1 MPGSLT
7 RFVGRRPKLV
17 VTLSLLALASML
29 VVAGYQ
35 FSRYGNG
42 AALSAA
48 RVPRLGSSGV
58 EVVPGI
64 YLLGVLKP
72 SAAYVVETSEGLVL
86 VDSGLDADAG
96 LLKSEMAKLGLDW
109 KRLRAILLTHTHGDH
124 SGGAEGLRSATGAK
138 VYAGEGDVPVLRAGK
153 PREAFFSTYFMPNHT
168 PHPTTVDVALKGG
181 ETIAFGDTRIQAL
194 ATPGHTP
201 GSICYLLE
209 RKNLHALFAGDVI
222 MMLMGDE
229 NPRTELGKPLG
240 TYSAYLSP
248 RYRGDAK
255 DSLASLRRLRS
266 LPVPDL
272 VLPGH
277 PAADVTPQSP
287 CLTQK
292 RWESLLDQG
301 IRDMETLLARYEAD
315 GADFLDGI
323 PKQLL
328 PDLYYLGDF
337 RGIALYGFFASSKFF
352 VVDAP
357 GGAGLVEFLNASLRR
372 LGREPVAPTAV
383 LLTSRGAVETAGLKE
398 LVEKCHTQVVAS
410 TEGLE
415 SLKESCPAGTILLS
429 ADELPDKHWFPVK
442 LIPLR
447 GRGLAAVGYQV
458 EWAGKTVL
466 FSGRIPV
473 KINQKSGEALIA
485 DLSNSRDDLRDY
497 FASVNRLLPLKPD
510 LWLPST
516 PTDDQN
522 ANLYDSEW
530 ERAIVEN
537 LLVIRLMLP
546 NPRKG

>member
-1 MPGSLT
+1 MPSLLT
-7 RFVGRRPKLV
+7 RFVGGRPKRV
-17 VTLSLLALASML
+17 VLSLLALASML
-29 VVAGYQ
+29 VAGYQ
-35 FSRYGNG
+35 CLQYGTST
-42 AALSAA
+42 ALSGAS
-48 RVPRLGSSGV
+48 VPQLGRSSV
-58 EVVPGI
+58 EIVRGI
-64 YLLGVLKP
+64 YLLGALKP
-72 SAAYVVETSEGLVL
+72 SAAYVIETPEGLVL

-109 KRLRAILLTHTHGDH
+109 KRVRAILLTHIHGDH
-124 SGGAEGLRSATGAK
+124 SGGAEALRSATGAK
-138 VYAGEGDVPVLRAGK
+138 VYAGAGDVPVLRAAQ
-153 PREAFFSTYFMPNHT
+153 PSEAFYGTYFMPNHH
-168 PHPTTVDVALKGG
+168 PHSTTVDVALKGG

-194 ATPGHTP
+194 ATPGHSP

-209 RKNLHALFAGDVI
+209 RTNLRTLFAGDVI
-222 MMLMGDE
+222 MMLKGDE
-229 NPRTELGKPLG
+229 NPRDELRKPLG

-266 LPVPDL
+266 MPVPDL

-287 CLTQK
+287 CLTQQ

-301 IRDMETLLARYEAD
+301 VRDMETLVARYEAD

-328 PDLYYLGDF
+328 PELYYLGDF
-337 RGIALYGFFASSKFF
+337 RGSALYGFFASSKFF

-372 LGREPVAPTAV
+372 FGREPVAPTAV
-383 LLTSRGAVETAGLKE
+383 LLTACGAGETAGLKE
-398 LVEKCHTQVVAS
+398 LVEKCHPLVVAS
-410 TEGLE
+410 PEGLE
-415 SLKESCPAGTILLS
+415 GLKESCPAGTIFLS
-429 ADELPDKHWFPVK
+429 ADELPGKCWFPVK
-442 LIPLR
+442 LVPLR
-447 GRGLAAVGYQV
+447 GRGLATVGYQV
-458 EWAGKTVL
+458 EWGAKTAL

-497 FASVNRLLPLKPD
+497 FASLNRLLPLKPD
-510 LWLPST
+510 LWLPLT

-522 ANLYDSEW
+522 ANLYDTNWQRE
-530 ERAIVEN
+530 ITEN
-537 LLVIRLMLP
+537 LVVIQLILSSP
-546 NPRKG
+546 KKD

>member
-1 MPGSLT
+1 MPSSLT
-7 RFVGRRPKLV
+7 RFVGGRPKRV
-17 VTLSLLALASML
+17 VLSLLALASML
-29 VVAGYQ
+29 VAGYQ
-35 FSRYGNG
+35 CFRY
-42 AALSAA
+42 AKSAA
-48 RVPRLGSSGV
+48 FSGASVPQLGRSSV
-58 EVVPGI
+58 EIVPGI
-64 YLLGVLKP
+64 YLLGVLRP
-72 SAAYVVETSEGLVL
+72 SAAYVIETPEGLVL

-109 KRLRAILLTHTHGDH
+109 KRVRAILLTHVHGDH
-124 SGGAEGLRSATGAK
+124 SGGAEALRSATGAK
-138 VYAGEGDVPVLRAGK
+138 VYAGAGDVPVLRAAQ
-153 PREAFFSTYFMPNHT
+153 PSEAFYGTYFMPNHH

-194 ATPGHTP
+194 ATPGHSP

-209 RKNLHALFAGDVI
+209 RTNLRTLFAGDVI
-222 MMLMGDE
+222 MMLKGDE
-229 NPRTELGKPLG
+229 NPRDELRKPLG

-266 LPVPDL
+266 MPVPDL

-287 CLTQK
+287 CLTQQ

-301 IRDMETLLARYEAD
+301 VRDMETLVARYEAD

-328 PDLYYLGDF
+328 PELYYLGDF
-337 RGIALYGFFASSKFF
+337 RGAALYGFFASSKFF

-372 LGREPVAPTAV
+372 FGREPVAPTAV
-383 LLTSRGAVETAGLKE
+383 LLTACGAGETAGLKE
-398 LVEKCHTQVVAS
+398 LVEKCHPLVVAS
-410 TEGLE
+410 PEGLE
-415 SLKESCPAGTILLS
+415 GLKESCPAGTIFLS
-429 ADELPDKHWFPVK
+429 ADELPGKCWFPVK
-442 LIPLR
+442 LVPLR
-447 GRGLAAVGYQV
+447 GRGLATVGYQV
-458 EWAGKTVL
+458 EWGAKTVL

-497 FASVNRLLPLKPD
+497 FASLNRLLPLKPD
-510 LWLPST
+510 LWLPLT

-522 ANLYDSEW
+522 ANLYDTNWQRE
-530 ERAIVEN
+530 ITEN
-537 LLVIRLMLP
+537 LVVIQLILSSP
-546 NPRKG
+546 KKG